1 MLECREK
8 PTPDMFGELLRNA
21 SNMGDLR
28 NCPSNCGEVLRI
40 RRVLMNSPEIVS
52 IGLVWD
58 SDHSDLAEDVIH
70 SLGTCL
76 RLGDLFYRVTEER
89 ARQAELYLVGMVCY
103 YGKHYST
110 FFFQTKIR
118 KWMYFDDAHV
128 KEIGPKWKDVVS
140 RCIKGHY
147 QPLLLLYADPRGT
160 PVLLQESSNPC
171 SSSNP
176 QLELQ
181 HCSSKAGYDSEDSG
195 REPSISSDTRTD
207 SSTDSSSHRTSR
219 SRPLHQSTGS
229 HLSSESQTTVVC
241 NYDTGTPPLGAD
253 AGGKATI
260 WKSFQYLLKF
270 FSCFREGKSTNT
282 VYTVVGKQAS
292 FAAPMKIGQLF
303 SSLCLLTSDASGYAP
318 R

>member
-1 MLECREK
+1 M
-8 PTPDMFGELLRNA
+8 
-21 SNMGDLR
+21 
-28 NCPSNCGEVLRI
+28 SNCGEVLRI

-160 PVLLQESSNPC
+160 PVVSQDGC
-171 SSSNP
+171 GGGAACGSNP
-176 QLELQ
+176 QLDLQ
-181 HCSSKAGYDSEDSG
+181 HCSRAGYDSEDSG

-207 SSTDSSSHRTSR
+207 SSTDSSSHRVSR
-219 SRPLHQSTGS
+219 TRPLHQSTGS
-229 HLSSESQTTVVC
+229 HLSSESQATVVC
-241 NYDTGTPPLGAD
+241 GHESGASPLSSDTAGEPRRPLPRTPPYVTVEVRLSEEGELFLLLFIRPR
-253 AGGKATI
+253 AT
-260 WKSFQYLLKF
+260 
-270 FSCFREGKSTNT
+270 
-282 VYTVVGKQAS
+282 
-292 FAAPMKIGQLF
+292 P
-303 SSLCLLTSDASGYAP
+303 LTRS
-318 R
+318 RRV

>member
-1 MLECREK
+1 MLECREM

-76 RLGDLFYRVTEER
+76 HLGDLFYRVTEER

-128 KEIGPKWKDVVS
+128 KEIGPKWKDVVT
-140 RCIKGHY
+140 RCIKSHY

-160 PVLLQESSNPC
+160 PVVSQDNSSL
-171 SSSNP
+171 SNP
-176 QLELQ
+176 QLDLL
-181 HCSSKAGYDSEDSG
+181 HCSKAGYESEDSG
-195 REPSISSDTRTD
+195 N
-207 SSTDSSSHRTSR
+207 
-219 SRPLHQSTGS
+219 L
-229 HLSSESQTTVVC
+229 
-241 NYDTGTPPLGAD
+241 
-253 AGGKATI
+253 
-260 WKSFQYLLKF
+260 
-270 FSCFREGKSTNT
+270 
-282 VYTVVGKQAS
+282 
-292 FAAPMKIGQLF
+292 
-303 SSLCLLTSDASGYAP
+303 
-318 R
+318 

>member
-1 MLECREK
+1 MWAAWEHLALK
-8 PTPDMFGELLRNA
+8 LWPWTLL
-21 SNMGDLR
+21 SNLR
-28 NCPSNCGEVLRI
+28 FFSLQTLQPFTVHWQ
-40 RRVLMNSPEIVS
+40 RVI
-52 IGLVWD
+52 
-58 SDHSDLAEDVIH
+58 
-70 SLGTCL
+70 C
-76 RLGDLFYRVTEER
+76 
-89 ARQAELYLVGMVCY
+89 
-103 YGKHYST
+103 
-110 FFFQTKIR
+110 
-118 KWMYFDDAHV
+118 
-128 KEIGPKWKDVVS
+128 
-140 RCIKGHY
+140 
-147 QPLLLLYADPRGT
+147 LLL
-160 PVLLQESSNPC
+160 
-171 SSSNP
+171 
-176 QLELQ
+176 
-181 HCSSKAGYDSEDSG
+181 G

-292 FAAPMKIGQLF
+292 FAAPVKIGQLF

>member
-171 SSSNP
+171 SS
-176 QLELQ
+176 
-181 HCSSKAGYDSEDSG
+181 

-270 FSCFREGKSTNT
+270 LPCFREGKSTNT
-282 VYTVVGKQAS
+282 VYRVMGKQAS
-292 FAAPMKIGQLF
+292 FAAPEKIGQLF